1 MAWLLMGEEMIVV
14 AGKSM
19 WWGPGL
25 QVSRDLG
32 ETWEEAEKRIFF
44 SDDGDRTV
52 ERIWFLTEVNGDF
65 LAGVYV
71 GKQGGQLLTS
81 RDGDDHWETIFN
93 WLPPIYSVEAAVVN
107 V

>member
-32 ETWEEAEKRIFF
+32 ETLEGAEKRIVF
-44 SDDGDRTV
+44 SDDGDRAV
-52 ERIWFLTEVNGDF
+52 ERI
-65 LAGVYV
+65 
-71 GKQGGQLLTS
+71 
-81 RDGDDHWETIFN
+81 
-93 WLPPIYSVEAAVVN
+93 
-107 V
+107 